1 MGHQYSNEEKMAAIQ
16 LFNKLGHYTWVIA
29 ELGYPS
35 RGMLMLWVKE
45 YMSTGQVARKDTHK
59 YSEEQRKIAV
69 DYYLNNGMSIKKT
82 VTALGY
88 PGKTLLGE
96 WINADV
102 PREKIRYRCKRG
114 GSVVRYSKEQKIEAV
129 SKYCGGASPTE
140 ISKEYSIAPGTV
152 YVWKKSLLGSENE
165 AVMKPQST
173 VESNTPEKSI
183 EELIPEKDALEK
195 KVVELQNEIYRLQM
209 QKDILEKAGEL
220 LKKEKGIDLQKL
232 TNKEKAVLINALR
245 NYYRL
250 KDLLEELQI
259 AKSSYCYQSKTA
271 LRPDKYE
278 GVRKEITDIFSE
290 NYRAYGYRRIHSV
303 LRSKNIHMS
312 EKTVR
317 RIMREEGLSVAVIS
331 RKKYSSYK
339 GEISPEVP
347 NLLQRNFHAEM
358 PNKK

>member
-1 MGHQYSNEEKMAAIQ
+1 M
-16 LFNKLGHYTWVIA
+16 
-29 ELGYPS
+29 
-35 RGMLMLWVKE
+35 
-45 YMSTGQVARKDTHK
+45 
-59 YSEEQRKIAV
+59 
-69 DYYLNNGMSIKKT
+69 
-82 VTALGY
+82 
-88 PGKTLLGE
+88 
-96 WINADV
+96 
-102 PREKIRYRCKRG
+102 
-114 GSVVRYSKEQKIEAV
+114 VRYSKEQKIEAV

-140 ISKEYSIAPGTV
+140 ISKEYGIAPGTV

-173 VESNTPEKSI
+173 VESNTPEKSV
-183 EELIPEKDALEK
+183 EELTSEKDALEK

-220 LKKEKGIDLQKL
+220 LKKGKGIDLQKL

-245 NYYRL
+245 NCYRL

-278 GVRKEITDIFSE
+278 GVRKEITDVFSA
-290 NYRAYGYRRIHSV
+290 NYLAYGYRRVHSV

-339 GEISPEVP
+339 GEISPEP
-347 NLLQRNFHAEM
+347 C
-358 PNKK
+358 PT